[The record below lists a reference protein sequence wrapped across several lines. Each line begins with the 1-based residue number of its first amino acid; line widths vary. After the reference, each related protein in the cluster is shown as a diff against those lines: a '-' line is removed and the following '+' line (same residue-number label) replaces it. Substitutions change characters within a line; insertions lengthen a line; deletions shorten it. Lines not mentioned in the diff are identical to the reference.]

1 MKESV
6 INNKILKVIFSFLF
20 IGGVVA
26 VLNIY
31 RGTKDVEHSL
41 ENVKHGFDSD
51 IFV

>member
-1 MKESV
+1 MKKST
-6 INNKILKVIFSFLF
+6 INNKILKVIFSFFF

-31 RGTKDVEHSL
+31 RGAKNVEHSL
-41 ENVKHGFDSD
+41 EKVAKEYDGD